1 MNTISTNIGHTILTE
16 RRRQRLSLE
25 ELAHRSDVSKGML
38 SQVEQGK
45 TNPTV
50 ALLSRI
56 AIGLQVDVSRLLPQ
70 IKHAPRVWRVI
81 RAEDENFVYIQTKDC
96 KLRALSP
103 LDLEKQIEFYEV
115 VLDPHGKLASDPH
128 FPGTEEI
135 LTVATGHLKVK
146 AGERETDIRRGDS
159 AYYSSDVPHVI
170 TNVGNTKAVAYMI
183 VRWHHG
189 G

>member
-1 MNTISTNIGHTILTE
+1 MNTTSTNIGHTILTE

-56 AIGLQVDVSRLLPQ
+56 AIGLQVDIGRLLPRS
-70 IKHAPRVWRVI
+70 KHSPRVWRVI
-81 RAEDENFVYIQTKDC
+81 RSGDENFAYIQTKDC
-96 KLRALSP
+96 KLRTLSP

-115 VLDPHGKLASDPH
+115 VLDPRGKLASDPH

-135 LTVATGHLKVK
+135 LAVVTGHIKVK
-146 AGERETDIRRGDS
+146 AGERETDLRKGDS
-159 AYYSSDVPHVI
+159 AYYSADVPHVI
-170 TNVGNTKAVAYMI
+170 TNAGGTKAVAYMI
-183 VRWHHG
+183 VRWHHRG
-189 G
+189 